1 MELVLM
7 DTVLELEEVSDL
19 AEQEWLAAEVLEG
32 EEGSLEE
39 LSDLE
44 EIIPELVIR
53 FRIEKNGSNKSLEL

>member
-1 MELVLM
+1 M